1 MNFTRNIHFL
11 KFVMLFMLGI
21 GAFSFAHSELNFL
34 NCDTDNHGT
43 HDYCQIYRTGNVT
56 RNDVKTPAPVIH
68 MDSSTC
74 PHCDISIA
82 DFHAKSV
89 LTISDIAQYQSTPN
103 PVYLI
108 NSSFL
113 I

>member
-1 MNFTRNIHFL
+1 MNFTRNTHFL
-11 KFVMLFMLGI
+11 KLVMMFMLGI
-21 GAFSFAHSELNFL
+21 GAFSFAHSELDFL

-43 HDYCQIYRTGNVT
+43 HDYCQIYKAGSVA

-74 PHCDISIA
+74 PHCDITNA
-82 DFHAKSV
+82 DFHAKVV
-89 LTISDIAQYQSTPN
+89 LSISDFFQNQSTPN
-103 PVYLI
+103 PVYII